1 MADVSFRTCSL
12 PALIILPPLRIGRRC
27 RRNNRSSFSPMHF
40 GSETVLQLRTVG
52 WCAYHRRVLQQSLPE
67 ICLPLSV
74 PAEVGFQDV
83 LRQSAL
89 ERAFFFMVV
98 PPSKFFN
105 GEFPAFHFRRRTV
118 CATRHLCRVAKK
130 AEFCRAET
138 RKWTRRQQ
146 VHPIKLLYWAL
157 EAHGI
162 PPARSPAAAAPP
174 IRARSTT

>member
-27 RRNNRSSFSPMHF
+27 RRNNGSSFSPMHF

-52 WCAYHRRVLQQSLPE
+52 WCAYHRRVLQQFLPG
-67 ICLPLSV
+67 IRLPLSV
-74 PAEVGFQDV
+74 PAEVGFQDG
-83 LRQSAL
+83 LRQPAL

-98 PPSKFFN
+98 PLR
-105 GEFPAFHFRRRTV
+105 GRTV

-146 VHPIKLLYWAL
+146 VHPIKLFYWAL
-157 EAHGI
+157 EANGT
-162 PPARSPAAAAPP
+162 PPARSPAAAAQP
-174 IRARSTT
+174 IRARRPL